1 MRLIS
6 KVSACI
12 AIPLLLASCGSPHT
26 PTGSSTSTGL
36 SSTTSSLTS
45 TSSMVT
51 TTKDVV
57 AKGNT
62 ISVDYTGR
70 LEDGTIF
77 DSSRVDD
84 AKKSTNYSSGR
95 TYEPLSFTVGAGEMI
110 KGFDQGVVGMH
121 LGEKKTITVSPE
133 DGYGPATKE
142 TTVPK
147 NEFEDTFTDTL
158 SIDNFRDKIVRTVP
172 KDKVPNADS
181 FQVGQVINSG
191 TQSAKITAID
201 ESGITLEMD
210 NPDHPFKG
218 KDLAVGLS
226 EDYQG
231 NTVTINALTDT
242 GVTVTVDNKTNPFFG
257 QTLKVGLSA
266 PIPNGSG
273 SGAITIDAI
282 TDTGVTIAVP
292 NPSPLAG
299 KTLIFDVEIKS
310 IKSSTDATPTDMN
323 TVTPTSP
330 TPVPSTD
337 STVNNNTEATTSS
350 TGNTTGTSSTL
361 PATVSGTTNSG
372 STN

>member
-1 MRLIS
+1 
-6 KVSACI
+6 
-12 AIPLLLASCGSPHT
+12 
-26 PTGSSTSTGL
+26 
-36 SSTTSSLTS
+36 
-45 TSSMVT
+45 MVT

-181 FQVGQVINSG
+181 F
-191 TQSAKITAID
+191 
-201 ESGITLEMD
+201 
-210 NPDHPFKG
+210 
-218 KDLAVGLS
+218 AVGLS